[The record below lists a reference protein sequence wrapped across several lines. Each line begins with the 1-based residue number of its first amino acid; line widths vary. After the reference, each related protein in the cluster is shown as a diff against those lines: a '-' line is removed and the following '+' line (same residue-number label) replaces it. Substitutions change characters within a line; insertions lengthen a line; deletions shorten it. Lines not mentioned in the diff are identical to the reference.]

1 MKSLIILTTLTIFS
15 IGVFAQE
22 LTEVQFEKVL
32 HNFGDIREEN
42 GPVSYDFRFTN
53 VGKADFIISDLK
65 ASCGCTSPAYSKEPV
80 KPGKTGFI
88 RVTYDPTNKEGGF
101 NETVTVTSNS
111 KTKYQVSIL
120 GNVIPRPRTLLDD
133 YPTVMG
139 ALRFKV
145 HHVVMGEINRNS
157 FDTGYIYAYNN
168 SDKAVTIKYVST
180 PEHIRCDPTPIV
192 IQPKEKKTIQVFY
205 STYIQQNLG
214 YNFDRIQLVTD
225 DAAYPEKEFIV
236 VANVVNN
243 YIQMTEEQLANA
255 PKIEFD
261 KKVHDFGTVK
271 QGQILTTEFTFSNK
285 GKDQLVIYDTKTNC
299 GCTASTLNK
308 MRFDPGESSI
318 IKVTLDTKGKS
329 GYIQQSVTVKTND
342 PNNPEVV
349 LLLNARVEK
358 L

>member
-1 MKSLIILTTLTIFS
+1 MKYLILLLFSAILTARTFS
-15 IGVFAQE
+15 QDM
-22 LTEVQFEKVL
+22 TEILFEKVL

-42 GPVSYDFRFTN
+42 GPVSYDFKFTN
-53 VGKADFIISDLK
+53 TGKADFIISDLK
-65 ASCGCTSPAYSKEPV
+65 ASCGCTTPAYSKDPV

-88 RVTYDPTNKEGGF
+88 RVTYDPTNKDGGF
-101 NETVTVTSNS
+101 NETVTVFANS
-111 KTKYQVSIL
+111 KTKYQVSII
-120 GNVIPRPRTLLDD
+120 GNVIPRPRSILDD

-145 HHVVMGEINRNS
+145 HHVSLGEIKRNS
-157 FDTGYIYAYNN
+157 YDTGFIYAYNPT
-168 SDKAVTIKYVST
+168 DKAITIKYIST
-180 PEHIRCDPTPIV
+180 PEHIRCEQTPIV
-192 IQPKEKKTIQVFY
+192 IKPKEKRTIMVFY
-205 STYIQQNLG
+205 STLLQQNLG

-225 DAAYPEKEFIV
+225 DESYPEKEFIV
-236 VANVVNN
+236 VANVINN
-243 YIQMTEEQLANA
+243 YVEMTEDQLANA

-261 KKVHDFGTVK
+261 KKVHDFGTLK
-271 QGQILTTEFTFSNK
+271 QGQVVTTEFKFTNK

-299 GCTASTLNK
+299 GCTASTLNQ
-308 MRFDPGESSI
+308 MRFEPGESSI

-358 L
+358 P